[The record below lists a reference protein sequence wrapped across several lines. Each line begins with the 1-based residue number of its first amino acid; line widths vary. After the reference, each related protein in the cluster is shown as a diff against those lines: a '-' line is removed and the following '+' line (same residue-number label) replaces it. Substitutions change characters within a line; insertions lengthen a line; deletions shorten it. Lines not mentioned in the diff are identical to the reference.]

1 MVKNTE
7 HCLAK
12 KLQEVYAMG
21 LQIDHYTSSAHY
33 PFGNLYVTY
42 MDNEFELVNIS
53 LGTFPFQKSHTAEN
67 IFDSVEGRK
76 EGILTKWGLEHIP
89 RTYTTDNASNCR
101 VAFQFK
107 DKLNWLGCF
116 AHTTH
121 LIVKSGLEVP
131 EVKKLLARS
140 KLATNFFHS
149 STKGHLLLKENEE
162 WLGFPDLTVLSE
174 CPTRWDSFLKSG
186 KRMLEIKEPIVLTLH
201 ESNRPDLQ
209 FVESDWSLLHDL
221 VKYFQE
227 FHDATNT
234 VSGNSYP
241 TVNLIMPLLNK
252 FSSITNTDKP
262 LPFNVKN
269 PEIIKKVRKAMHA
282 NLNKRYK
289 DEDSKCL
296 ITVAACLDP
305 RNILSKQ
312 YSSGECKAML
322 IKTTHLITLKNNERE
337 QSQFQSE
344 SQSQINCTEGQELQV
359 ISGQIVQPLMSS
371 TPKTSTASSSF
382 SKTITSSSMTQ
393 KIDFS
398 KDLTPNYVAT
408 LFPIDISDFACDV
421 DDSSEA
427 SVRAEVDNYYK

>member
-1 MVKNTE
+1 M
-7 HCLAK
+7 
-12 KLQEVYAMG
+12 
-21 LQIDHYTSSAHY
+21 
-33 PFGNLYVTY
+33 
-42 MDNEFELVNIS
+42 
-53 LGTFPFQKSHTAEN
+53 
-67 IFDSVEGRK
+67 
-76 EGILTKWGLEHIP
+76 
-89 RTYTTDNASNCR
+89 
-101 VAFQFK
+101 
-107 DKLNWLGCF
+107 
-116 AHTTH
+116 
-121 LIVKSGLEVP
+121 
-131 EVKKLLARS
+131 
-140 KLATNFFHS
+140 
-149 STKGHLLLKENEE
+149 
-162 WLGFPDLTVLSE
+162 
-174 CPTRWDSFLKSG
+174 
-186 KRMLEIKEPIVLTLH
+186 H
-201 ESNRPDLQ
+201 ESHRPDLQ